1 MKIPYTI
8 TPRGVNLMVSGRP
21 RSIDRSHVNYQ
32 ALVSELRKPQH
43 DVEAIKEL
51 ADIATFVARLTFGKV
66 QVADGQV
73 RYDGK
78 PLHHVLA
85 DHLLAMLREGHDCEP
100 MGRFLDNLMLNPL
113 ESARN
118 ELYLWIESGDCAITP
133 DGHFLAYKAVR
144 GDYHDYYTGKLDYS
158 VGQHVIEEN
167 VDTDRSRECSN
178 GLHFCSFGYLDSFH
192 RPGGRIVIVK
202 INPADVRAI
211 PHDYANQKGRT
222 RCLDVVDEVPPDEAD
237 QFFKGRSVI
246 ADYSQPKEE
255 PEIEQENTPDI
266 PKEQRS
272 ASSDALDAMDDLHTD
287 YASGINA
294 DADVRSDEQKSASS
308 PATSGVPALNVFIVN
323 GKTYSASKIADLVSN
338 MGQRQCAL
346 FLGVARS
353 TLQGWLKKIA

>member
-1 MKIPYTI
+1 
-8 TPRGVNLMVSGRP
+8 
-21 RSIDRSHVNYQ
+21 
-32 ALVSELRKPQH
+32 
-43 DVEAIKEL
+43 VEAIKEL

-144 GDYHDYYTGKLDYS
+144 GDYHDYYTGKLNYS
-158 VGQHVIEEN
+158 VGQHVVEEN

-211 PHDYANQKGRT
+211 PRDYANQKGRT

-246 ADYSQPKEE
+246 ADYSQPEEE

-266 PKEQRS
+266 PKEQRT
-272 ASSDALDAMDDLHTD
+272 ASSDAFDAMDDLHTD
-287 YASGINA
+287 YASGLNA
-294 DADVRSDEQKSASS
+294 DADVRSDEQKSAGKAELLAAKAKRKPSDTEPS
-308 PATSGVPALNVFIVN
+308 EIVAVFLRDGREFGAAEIT
-323 GKTYSASKIADLVSN
+323 KMVSE

-346 FLGVARS
+346 SLGVARS